1 MNQNGTVVLIILCMI
16 AIIGL
21 TIYLARTVMSKFI
34 ASTLEAKERA
44 TDSSPA

>member
-1 MNQNGTVVLIILCMI
+1 MNQNGTIVIIILCMI

-34 ASTLEAKERA
+34 TNTLEAKDRA
-44 TDSSPA
+44 TDSSAA